1 MADEENEG
9 QGDAGADL
17 TADERAFIQQT
28 RNMGVAPSEV
38 MERAQKQ
45 VAAETAEAK
54 KTKPAEPSKAAAAE
68 PITREEM
75 VRQTQYAANVALAE
89 RDMQTTLKGVVEEYP
104 ALKGDAVELRQ
115 IEMEAANTVRARA
128 DYATL
133 KSADKLSAA
142 FAEAAKAE
150 CERRVKKF
158 SAVKATEDRK
168 RAEDRLDKQ
177 GDAVDSGKGE
187 GRSDRPNLGNVSPD
201 VFDEAVFGTEAKW
214 PTDEAAFVNE
224 QRRGNVDYVNKKMG
238 RAKK

>member
-1 MADEENEG
+1 MVDEENDG
-9 QGDAGADL
+9 VGDAGADL

-38 MERAQKQ
+38 LERAQKQ
-45 VAAETAEAK
+45 VAAEKADQAK
-54 KTKPAEPSKAAAAE
+54 KTVDTTKAAPAE

-75 VRQTQYAANVALAE
+75 ARQAQYAANVALAE
-89 RDMQTTLKGVVEEYP
+89 RDMQTTLKNVVDEFP
-104 ALKGDAVELRQ
+104 QLKGDAVELRQ
-115 IEMEAANTVRARA
+115 IEMEAAATVRARA

-133 KSADKLSAA
+133 KSADKMSAA

-150 CERRVKKF
+150 CDRRVKKF

-168 RAEDRLDKQ
+168 RAEERLDKQ

-187 GRSDRPNLGNVSPD
+187 GRSDRPNLGNVTPD

-214 PTDEAAFVNE
+214 PTDENAFVAE
-224 QRRGNVDYVNKKMG
+224 QRRGNVDFVNKKMG
-238 RAKK
+238 RTKK